1 MSNMTNQALILEFV
15 QTELL
20 GDATRRVEID
30 DELLMDGVLD
40 SLGVMRLV
48 SYLEAKTGSAIPAE
62 DVTLENFRSIRTI
75 AAYIAQPGSSP

>member
-20 GDATRRVEID
+20 GDATRRVEMD

-48 SYLEAKTGSAIPAE
+48 SYLETETGNTIPAE

-75 AAYIAQPGSSP
+75 AAYIAQPGNSP